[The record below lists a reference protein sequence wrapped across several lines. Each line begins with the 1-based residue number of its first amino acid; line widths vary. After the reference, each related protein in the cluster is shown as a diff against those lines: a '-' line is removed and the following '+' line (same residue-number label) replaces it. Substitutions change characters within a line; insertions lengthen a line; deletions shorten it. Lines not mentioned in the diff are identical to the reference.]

1 MAWSKASDIAWGRL
15 RSPDLDVAEEF
26 LTRFGLHR
34 TERTANAL
42 YMRGTDPNHH
52 IHVTEKGDSKFV
64 GIAYYVND
72 EDDLKKLA
80 KAPGAS
86 GVENIDE
93 PGGGKRVR
101 LTEPNG
107 YQIEVVAGI
116 APVDPIPV
124 KRQKLN
130 SGEAPTAR
138 AGELMRLPRGPAHVK
153 RIGHGVLM
161 SSKFHETVGWFR
173 ETLGLI
179 CSDDVYA
186 ENKDNLIGSF
196 NRCDRGDTY
205 VDHHVFFCLN
215 SEKTGLNHFSFEVPD
230 IDDVCMGHEYLKE
243 SGKYEHMWGIG
254 RHVLGS
260 QVYDYWADPWGRVH
274 EHWADSDRLN
284 LANGSNLIA
293 AEEAL
298 RSQWGER
305 PPEKFINHVSI

>member
-1 MAWSKASDIAWGRL
+1 MAWSKVTDIAYGRL
-15 RSPDLDVAEEF
+15 RSPDLDVQEEF
-26 LTRFGLHR
+26 LTQFGMQR
-34 TERTANAL
+34 VERTANAL
-42 YMRGTDPNHH
+42 YMRGTDPAHH
-52 IHVTEKGDSKFV
+52 IHITEKGDPKFV
-64 GIAYYVND
+64 GIAYYVNN
-72 EDDLKKLA
+72 EDDLKKLS
-80 KAPGAS
+80 KAPGAT
-86 GVENIDE
+86 GVEHMDE

-107 YQIEVVAGI
+107 YQIEVVCDIEQLA
-116 APVDPIPV
+116 PIPV
-124 KRQKLN
+124 KRQRLN
-130 SGEAPTAR
+130 SGEQPTAR

-153 RIGHGVLM
+153 RIGHGVMM
-161 SSKFHETVGWFR
+161 STKFHETIKWFR
-173 ETLGLI
+173 ETLGMI

-186 ENKDNLIGSF
+186 GEKENLIGSF
-196 NRCDRGDTY
+196 NRCDRGDDF

-215 SEKTGLNHFSFEVPD
+215 SDKTGLNHFSFEVPD
-230 IDDVCMGHEYLKE
+230 IDDVCMGHDYLKQT
-243 SGKYEHMWGIG
+243 GKYEHMWGIG

-284 LANGSNLIA
+284 LANGSNLIE